1 MKKLNYGFKTQMSL
15 LNLRNELNCD
25 DVKQNVI
32 YYKINS
38 CLFSEYPHNE
48 KNNLDGNYSYL
59 EVFEATEKLH
69 NIIFETPNLPL
80 KHTLPIGIKDV
91 LLEVMLDPSNY
102 IEYSKEIELLK
113 CAYDQLKKE
122 GKIGYDNT
130 LTDVN

>member
-25 DVKQNVI
+25 DIKQREI
-32 YYKINS
+32 YFKINS
-38 CLFSEYPHNE
+38 CLFSDYPLNDQ
-48 KNNLDGNYSYL
+48 NNFDENYSYL

-80 KHTLPIGIKDV
+80 KRADFLSFGIKDV
-91 LLEVMLDPSNY
+91 LLEVMLNPTNF
-102 IEYSKEIELLK
+102 IEYTNEIELLK

-122 GKIGYDNT
+122 GKIGYN
-130 LTDVN
+130 V